1 MLQHS
6 AVQIGMQKAEKYYH
20 GTKMEK
26 LDSPE
31 TLIAIYQTARLHTPE
46 YRRKALKIHN
56 MWKLRLYLAQQ
67 ARLRVKFLMLF
78 YVDY

>member
-1 MLQHS
+1 MVFRHVTPCGL
-6 AVQIGMQKAEKYYH
+6 VEKYSH
-20 GTKMEK
+20 STKMEK

-46 YRRKALKIHN
+46 YRRKALKIH
-56 MWKLRLYLAQQ
+56 MWKLRLYLAQD

-78 YVDY
+78 YDAY

>member
-1 MLQHS
+1 
-6 AVQIGMQKAEKYYH
+6 
-20 GTKMEK
+20 MEK

-56 MWKLRLYLAQQ
+56 MWKLRLYLAKH
-67 ARLRVKFLMLF
+67 ARVRVQFLMLF
-78 YVDY
+78 YYAY

>member
-1 MLQHS
+1 
-6 AVQIGMQKAEKYYH
+6 
-20 GTKMEK
+20 
-26 LDSPE
+26 
-31 TLIAIYQTARLHTPE
+31 
-46 YRRKALKIHN
+46 

>member
-56 MWKLRLYLAQQ
+56 M
-67 ARLRVKFLMLF
+67 
-78 YVDY
+78 